1 MGPSVQGSSISRAA
15 RIRLSATIATAFIA
29 GATLFFALVHVLS
42 RWSGLAEV
50 SAGTRAGAGAVGLLL
65 LAALDVRARSRRTY
79 CPVGPRRQTPKSLI
93 HRRSPTFVAAAWGLD
108 IGLAFTTIRVTAL
121 TWGAALLAALGL
133 SGLFAGLWYGLAFAI
148 PFVLLLWTHRVG
160 RASRSPVPIDP
171 GLESMLARR
180 GALQAGSAA
189 LLAASALVLIV
200 VA

>member
-15 RIRLSATIATAFIA
+15 RIRLSATIAATFVA

-42 RWSGLAEV
+42 RWSGLADY
-50 SAGTRAGAGAVGLLL
+50 SDNTRAGAGAVGLLL
-65 LAALDVRARSRRTY
+65 LAALDLRARRRKTY
-79 CPVGPRRQTPKSLI
+79 CPVGLRRQTPKSLI

-121 TWGAALLAALGL
+121 TWGAVLLAGLGL
-133 SGLFAGLWYGLAFAI
+133 SGLFAGLWYGLAFAL

-160 RASRSPVPIDP
+160 RASRSAEPLDP

-180 GALQAGSAA
+180 GTLQAGSAA
-189 LLAASALVLIV
+189 LLATSAVVLLVV
-200 VA
+200 G